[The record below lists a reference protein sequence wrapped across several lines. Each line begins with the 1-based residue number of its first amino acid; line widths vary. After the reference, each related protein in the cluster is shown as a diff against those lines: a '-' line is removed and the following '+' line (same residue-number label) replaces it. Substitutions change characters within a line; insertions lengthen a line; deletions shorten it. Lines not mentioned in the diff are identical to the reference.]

1 MSANSAIPASASVG
15 PARAILSCFVPF
27 AAAYFIGFIFRTIN
41 AIIGADLAAD
51 MGLDAAGLGLLTSGY
66 FFAFAIFQLPLGILL
81 DRFGPR
87 RVEGALLL
95 VAAAGAILFAAASSV
110 AGLTA
115 ARAVIGI
122 GVSGC
127 LMGAIKA
134 NVQFWPRERLPLL
147 NGAIMASGGLGALAA
162 ALPVEWLLRVSD
174 WRTVFLVLAVP
185 TAAVALLMLWIV
197 PEKTQAERTTLRD
210 LLRGLGQI
218 YRSPV
223 FWRIAPSAFVGQ
235 AVFMAYHSLWAGL
248 WMRDVIGL
256 DRAGAAAHLSLF
268 AIAMIP
274 AYLGGGALAER
285 LLRYDLA
292 PHRIFAAFVSAYLTV
307 QAAIA
312 LSPGPGSEPLWVA
325 YSITGTGMVISFSLL
340 TPSFSPAY
348 AGRVNTALNLMVF
361 VAAFLMQVGIGT
373 LITLLAG
380 DDPSRVPLGH
390 RASLIGLL
398 AVQAACFVWLLW
410 PRRSLNPG
418 ATGHSGETSDNHR
431 S

>member
-1 MSANSAIPASASVG
+1 MSAEPAIPAPP
-15 PARAILSCFVPF
+15 PAGLTRAILACFVPF
-27 AAAYFIGFIFRTIN
+27 AAAYFIGFVFRTIN
-41 AIIGADLAAD
+41 AVIGADLAAD

-66 FFAFAIFQLPLGILL
+66 FFAFAVFQLPLGILL

-87 RVEGALLL
+87 RVEGVLLL
-95 VAAAGAILFAAASSV
+95 VAALGAVLFALASSIT
-110 AGLTA
+110 GLTA

-134 NVQFWPRERLPLL
+134 NVQFWPRDRLPLL

-162 ALPVEWLLRVSD
+162 ALPVEWLLRISD
-174 WRTVFLVLAVP
+174 WRTVFLILAAP
-185 TAAVALLMLWIV
+185 TAAVAFLMLWIV
-197 PEKTQAERTTLRD
+197 PEKTLGERTTFRD
-210 LLRGLGQI
+210 LVRGLGHI
-218 YRSPV
+218 YRSPA

-256 DRAGAAAHLSLF
+256 DRAAAAAQLSLF

-285 LLRYDLA
+285 LLRLGIA
-292 PHRIFAAFVSAYLTV
+292 PHRIFVALVAAYLAV

-312 LSPGPGSEPLWVA
+312 ASPGPGSEILWIA
-325 YSITGTGMVISFSLL
+325 YSITGTGMVVSFSLL
-340 TPSFSPAY
+340 TPSFPAAY

-361 VAAFLMQVGIGT
+361 IAAFSMQLGIGT
-373 LITLLAG
+373 VIAALTA
-380 DDPSRVPLGH
+380 DDPSRAPLGH
-390 RASLIGLL
+390 RISFIALL
-398 AVQAACFVWLLW
+398 AVQTACLIWMLW
-410 PRRSLNPG
+410 PRRPN
-418 ATGHSGETSDNHR
+418 
-431 S
+431 

>member
-1 MSANSAIPASASVG
+1 V
-15 PARAILSCFVPF
+15 ILAHSILTCFVPF
-27 AAAYFIGFIFRTIN
+27 AAAYFIGFVFRTIN
-41 AIIGADLAAD
+41 AVIGADLAAD

-66 FFAFAIFQLPLGILL
+66 FFAFAVFQLPLGLLL

-87 RVEGALLL
+87 RVEGTLLL
-95 VAAAGAILFAAASSV
+95 VAALGAVLFATASSV

-147 NGAIMASGGLGALAA
+147 NGTIMASGGLGALAA
-162 ALPVEWLLRVSD
+162 ALPVDWLLRISD

-185 TAAVALLMLWIV
+185 TALVALLMLWIV

-223 FWRIAPSAFVGQ
+223 FWRLAPSAFIGQ

-256 DRAGAAAHLSLF
+256 DRAGAAAQLSLF
-268 AIAMIP
+268 AIAIIP
-274 AYLGGGALAER
+274 AYLGGGALADR
-285 LLRYDLA
+285 LLRRGMA
-292 PHRIFAAFVSAYLTV
+292 PHRIFVVLVAAYLIV

-312 LSPGPGSEPLWVA
+312 VAPGAGSEALWIA
-325 YSITGTGMVISFSLL
+325 YSITGTGMVVSFSLL
-340 TPSFSPAY
+340 TPSFPAAY

-361 VAAFLMQVGIGT
+361 VAAFSMQLGIGAV
-373 LITLLAG
+373 IAWLAG

-390 RASLIGLL
+390 RASFIGLL

-410 PRRSLNPG
+410 PRR
-418 ATGHSGETSDNHR
+418 A
-431 S
+431 

>member
-1 MSANSAIPASASVG
+1 MTDVPASA
-15 PARAILSCFVPF
+15 PAGATRAILTCFVPF
-27 AAAYFIGFIFRTIN
+27 AAAYFIGFVFRTIN
-41 AIIGADLAAD
+41 AIIGADLVAD

-66 FFAFAIFQLPLGILL
+66 FFAFAVFQLPLGILL

-87 RVEGALLL
+87 RVEGTLLL
-95 VAAAGAILFAAASSV
+95 VAAIGALLFASASSI

-115 ARAVIGI
+115 ARVVIGI

-147 NGAIMASGGLGALAA
+147 TGTIMASGGLGALAA

-223 FWRIAPSAFVGQ
+223 FWRIAPSAFIGQ
-235 AVFMAYHSLWAGL
+235 AVFMTYHSLWAGL

-256 DRAGAAAHLSLF
+256 DRVGAAAQLSLF

-285 LLRYDLA
+285 LLRHGFA
-292 PHRIFAAFVSAYLTV
+292 PHRIFVVFVAAYLAV

-312 LSPGPGSEPLWVA
+312 LAPGPGSELLWLA
-325 YSITGTGMVISFSLL
+325 YSMTGTGMVISFSLL
-340 TPSFSPAY
+340 TPSFPPTY

-361 VAAFLMQVGIGT
+361 VAAFSMQVGIGVV
-373 LITLLAG
+373 ISFVAG
-380 DDPSRVPLGH
+380 PDPSLTPLGH
-390 RASLIGLL
+390 RASFLGLL
-398 AVQAACFVWLLW
+398 AVQAACFLWLLW
-410 PRRSLNPG
+410 PRPTQPG
-418 ATGHSGETSDNHR
+418 
-431 S
+431 